1 MDELRLAHYRGI
13 LEALRS
19 EIEDSLGSPDD
30 QTRPVE
36 PDRAIGRLT
45 RQDAIL
51 SQSMAIELRRRNQ
64 QRLLAVEQAL
74 RRIAEGEY
82 GECAR
87 CGDEIGAARLQVRPE
102 SPLCVACA
110 GGGGTPKL

>member
-1 MDELRLAHYRGI
+1 MDEARLAHYQAV

-19 EIEDSLGSPDD
+19 EIEESLGSADD
-30 QTRPVE
+30 QTKPVE

-51 SQSMAIELRRRNQ
+51 SQSMAIELRRRSQ
-64 QRLLAVEQAL
+64 QRLLAVQQAL
-74 RRIAEGEY
+74 RRIAKGEY

-87 CGDEIGAARLQVRPE
+87 CGDEIGEARLQVKPE
-102 SPLCVACA
+102 SPLCVDCA
-110 GGGGTPKL
+110 GGGGTPTR